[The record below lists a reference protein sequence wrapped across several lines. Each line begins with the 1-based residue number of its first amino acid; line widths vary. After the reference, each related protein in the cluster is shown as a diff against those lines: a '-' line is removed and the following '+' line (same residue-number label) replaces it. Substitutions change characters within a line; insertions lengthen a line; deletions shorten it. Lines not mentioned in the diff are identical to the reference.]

1 MDRYH
6 VQIAK
11 DAAQRAARFAHV
23 VRRAPLALVVWMV
36 APRRALAANTKPFV
50 AVQTLTPQQAE
61 SVDQEGG
68 SFDLAN
74 WVDRG
79 MTIRGG
85 DSVYQCLANLTA
97 ALELVGQLN
106 NADYSGAAGAL
117 SLLPTAGALLG
128 APTREMWIV
137 YKLVPLA
144 GLFSMFLSLGGSI
157 TPSNVGEYDPS
168 EPFSYGGYM
177 PTTGVTATRR
187 LPASSASSVA
197 GYAASPGFA
206 EAQQEEKSPAA
217 QFAEQVKQ
225 RAEDDSGGGIRLGI
239 FLAMALQC
247 ALMVCLLVPMWY
259 AQRGA
264 VVTWWCRVCFFP
276 LPPCNQ
282 AKRLTVVSPDL
293 GLDVLLVLS
302 RVGRVCL

>member
-1 MDRYH
+1 MDYH
-6 VQIAK
+6 GRIGR
-11 DAAQRAARFAHV
+11 DALQRAGYFASAL
-23 VRRAPLALVVWMV
+23 RRASLALVVWV
-36 APRRALAANTKPFV
+36 PRQALAANTKPFV
-50 AVQTLTPQQAE
+50 PVPTLTPQQAE
-61 SVDQEGG
+61 SVDQENGNLDF
-68 SFDLAN
+68 SN

-85 DSVYQCLANLTA
+85 GSDYQCLANLTA

-106 NADYSGAAGAL
+106 NAEYSGAAGAL

-187 LPASSASSVA
+187 PASSSAGSVA
-197 GYAASPGFA
+197 GDAASPGFA
-206 EAQQEEKSPAA
+206 EAQQEPKTPAA

-239 FLAMALQC
+239 FLAMALQFI
-247 ALMVCLLVPMWY
+247 LMVCLLVPMWY
-259 AQRGA
+259 AQKGA
-264 VVTWWCRVCFFP
+264 VVTWWCRVSLSPGGPAPF
-276 LPPCNQ
+276 
-282 AKRLTVVSPDL
+282 RL
-293 GLDVLLVLS
+293 
-302 RVGRVCL
+302 